1 MIISRFPVSSSG
13 RCTSKSHV
21 LGDNTLGE
29 CGQPSRN
36 LVKSVKA
43 NVCVRRMLK
52 PLSEG
57 EELTL
62 QGRMFHKL
70 TCTGVLPPPGEKH
83 RSSCALRL
91 LPEATPLLQGSKDIS
106 KQVSLKD
113 IKSLFYQATFGTKD
127 QNQAYVKITS
137 NV

>member
-1 MIISRFPVSSSG
+1 
-13 RCTSKSHV
+13 
-21 LGDNTLGE
+21 
-29 CGQPSRN
+29 
-36 LVKSVKA
+36 
-43 NVCVRRMLK
+43 MLK

-62 QGRMFHKL
+62 QGGMFHKL
-70 TCTGVLPPPGEKH
+70 TRTGVLPPPGEKH
-83 RSSCALRL
+83 MSSCALCL

-137 NV
+137 NVWFREKSKAQWKQSFFLRLKAMFAAWL